1 MSSTKNNRIKRL
13 IAKNLNHPRTAEVHS
28 PRQPRVMTHTVT
40 IKNKDT
46 GDLTK
51 QKTQITIIDNT
62 YGRTERRATE
72 AKRLAN
78 AIGKFHAISGQP
90 AGVGYYETPGK
101 KERMG
106 KFAHKKDSRA
116 KKAEAKNNAKKSKGM
131 KKGG

>member
-13 IAKNLNHPRTAEVHS
+13 IARNLAHGRTAES
-28 PRQPRVMTHTVT
+28 SYPRQPRVMTHTVT
-40 IKNKDT
+40 IKNKET

-62 YGRTERRATE
+62 YGRTERRKDE
-72 AKRLAN
+72 AKRLIN
-78 AIGKFHAISGQP
+78 AIGKFHEIKGQP

-101 KERMG
+101 KERMS
-106 KFAHKKDSRA
+106 KFAHKKNVRESKATA
-116 KKAEAKNNAKKSKGM
+116 KQSGGKK